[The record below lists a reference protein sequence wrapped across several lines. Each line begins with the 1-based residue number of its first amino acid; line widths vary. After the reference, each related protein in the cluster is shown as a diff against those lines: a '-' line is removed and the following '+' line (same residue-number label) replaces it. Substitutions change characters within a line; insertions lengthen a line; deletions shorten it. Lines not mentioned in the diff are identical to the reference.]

1 MRCFFTSTV
10 RVSFPLLVLAV
21 IAILAGCRGTES
33 PEKSSGSASAENAGA
48 TTKDS
53 ESTGSESVV
62 NAPSQTPV
70 ELEWVQGALS
80 EAVVRTGKELG
91 NLYLPETTGGGIAA
105 FDFDRDGW
113 SDLVCAGG
121 GKADGARQFM
131 VGSSG
136 ALYRNRTVNDE
147 QISFASVREQSKLD
161 FSHQYNTGI
170 AIADVDADGFQDV
183 FIAGYSM
190 GQLFRNQG
198 DGTFE
203 WMEGKQVGLGSTLWG
218 ASAAFF
224 DMDSDGL
231 VDLYV
236 ANYANWSFDNNPVC
250 GNEARSGGSSK
261 SSDYCG
267 PREFQGLPDVLYR
280 NGGDGTFED
289 RTKDAGMEDNLRGL
303 GVVAADWD
311 LDGDVDLYVANDVD
325 PNLLYRNDGGGKFTE
340 IGRRAGV
347 ATNDAGTPEGSMG
360 LAVGDYNMDGKPDLW
375 VTNYQNE
382 LGALYRNSGN
392 LVFNYASLTARIAAT
407 DEASVGWGTAFCDV
421 DGDGDEDLLV
431 LNGHIELHPRG
442 STVDQRPQVLLNQ
455 GGKSFLLAPR
465 GESPFLQEPQNAR
478 GLAMAD
484 WNRDGKMDFVASR
497 VDRDAALVLNRTGK
511 QRSVR
516 LRLVGTA
523 SNRDAIGARV
533 KLKVGSYEATRQ
545 VIGGGSYASSHEGLL
560 HIAVPAEHW
569 VSGQK
574 ESASL
579 VIDWPNGKRDEHVL
593 EDWDREWIVVEG
605 ERLP

>member
-10 RVSFPLLVLAV
+10 RVPLPILVLCV
-21 IAILAGCRGTES
+21 ISIFAGCRGTES
-33 PEKSSGSASAENAGA
+33 PEKSSGGASAEDAGA
-48 TTKDS
+48 TTKES

-62 NAPSQTPV
+62 NAPLQTPV

-121 GKADGARQFM
+121 GKADEARRLM

-147 QISFASVREQSKLD
+147 QVSFASVREQSKLD
-161 FSHQYNTGI
+161 FTHQYNTGI

-250 GNEARSGGSSK
+250 GNEARSGGGSK

-289 RTKDAGMEDNLRGL
+289 RTKDAGMEDSLRGL

-311 LDGDVDLYVANDVD
+311 LDGDIDLYVANDVD

-360 LAVGDYNMDGKPDLW
+360 LSVGDFNMDGKPDLW

-465 GESPFLQEPQNAR
+465 GASPFLQEPQNAR

-484 WNRDGKMDFVASR
+484 WNRDGKMDFAASR
-497 VDRDAALVLNRTGK
+497 VDREAALVLNRTGK

-545 VIGGGSYASSHEGLL
+545 AVGGGSYASSHEGLL

-569 VSGQK
+569 VSGQR
-574 ESASL
+574 ESAEL

>member
-10 RVSFPLLVLAV
+10 RVPLPILVLCV
-21 IAILAGCRGTES
+21 ISIFAGCRGTES
-33 PEKSSGSASAENAGA
+33 PEKSSGGASTENAGA
-48 TTKDS
+48 TTKES

-62 NAPSQTPV
+62 NAPLQTPV

-121 GKADGARQFM
+121 GKADEARRLM

-147 QISFASVREQSKLD
+147 QVSFAPVREQSKLD
-161 FSHQYNTGI
+161 FTHQYNTGI

-250 GNEARSGGSSK
+250 GNEARSGGGSK

-289 RTKDAGMEDNLRGL
+289 RTKDAGMEDSLRGL

-360 LAVGDYNMDGKPDLW
+360 LAVGDFNMDGKPDLW

-465 GESPFLQEPQNAR
+465 GASPFLQEPQNAR

-484 WNRDGKMDFVASR
+484 WNRDGKMDFAASR
-497 VDRDAALVLNRTGK
+497 VDREAALVLNRTGK

-545 VIGGGSYASSHEGLL
+545 VVGGGSYASSHEGLL

-569 VSGQK
+569 VSGQR
-574 ESASL
+574 ESAEL

>member
-1 MRCFFTSTV
+1 MRCCVTSTV
-10 RVSFPLLVLAV
+10 RFSAHLL
-21 IAILAGCRGTES
+21 ILFGLTILVGCRGKEPAEKV
-33 PEKSSGSASAENAGA
+33 PEPIVTSNVDPTSSAQSME
-48 TTKDS
+48 
-53 ESTGSESVV
+53 VP
-62 NAPSQTPV
+62 APTQIA
-70 ELEWVQGALS
+70 LEWVRGVLS

-121 GKADGARQFM
+121 GKADGARR
-131 VGSSG
+131 VLEGSPG
-136 ALYRNRTVNDE
+136 ALYRNRTGEGE
-147 QISFASVREQSKLD
+147 QVSFALVREQSKLD
-161 FSHQYNTGI
+161 FSRHYNTGI
-170 AIADVDADGFQDV
+170 AIADFDADGFQDV

-203 WMEGKQVGLGSTLWG
+203 TMEVERMGLGSTLWG

-236 ANYANWSFDNNPVC
+236 ANYANWSFDNNPIC
-250 GNEARSGGSSK
+250 GNEARSGGGSK

-280 NGGDGTFED
+280 NVGDGTFED
-289 RTKDAGMEDNLRGL
+289 RTKEAGLEDTLRGL

-325 PNLLYRNDGGGKFTE
+325 PNLMYRNDGGGRFTE

-347 ATNDAGTPEGSMG
+347 ATNDTGTPEGSMG

-431 LNGHIELHPRG
+431 LNGHIELNPRG

-455 GGKSFLLAPR
+455 GGKAFQLAPR
-465 GESPFLQEPQNAR
+465 VGSEFLQEPQNAR

-484 WNRDGKMDFVASR
+484 WNRDGRIDFVASR

-533 KLKVGSYEATRQ
+533 KLKVGSFEATRQ
-545 VIGGGSYASSHEGLL
+545 VVGGGSYASTHEGQL
-560 HIAVPAEHW
+560 HIAVPSDQWGSE
-569 VSGQK
+569 QE
-574 ESASL
+574 ESAVL

-593 EDWDREWIVVEG
+593 RDWDREWIVVEG
-605 ERLP
+605 AELQ